1 MAAKC
6 DFVDQ
11 TDSLIMVT
19 FNQSMKNK
27 TVPQI
32 SSTEPK
38 ENPQDAFR
46 VAVAFE
52 EGVNQHK
59 SFEVDREK

>member
-1 MAAKC
+1 
-6 DFVDQ
+6 
-11 TDSLIMVT
+11 MVT

-27 TVPQI
+27 TVQQI
-32 SSTEPK
+32 SSTEPMG
-38 ENPQDAFR
+38 NPQEAFR

-59 SFEVDREK
+59 TFEVDQEKQNKSQ